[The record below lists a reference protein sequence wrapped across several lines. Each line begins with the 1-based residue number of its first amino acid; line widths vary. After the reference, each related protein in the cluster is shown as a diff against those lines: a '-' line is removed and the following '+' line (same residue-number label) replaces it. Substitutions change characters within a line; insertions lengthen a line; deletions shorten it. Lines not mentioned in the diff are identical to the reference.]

1 MAIPTKKQLKAI
13 ISHKTKKQKHI
24 KLNGNNTKTIPSQT
38 PDFLKWPYYKSFITG
53 EEQARLLTE
62 FKQLNFKYDST
73 PYKPIL
79 FNRRTPIIPVTFN
92 GKYVKFIDANYLKY
106 DVLPLIYSETDLLTC
121 RFRTNPPAITYF
133 ENMKKQLAA
142 EFLKQKSHPHTPSE
156 YREFLFS
163 KVKQCNNF
171 RPTLALQAY
180 NHLSDIVPK
189 GTTQSILDFSAG
201 WGDRLFAACIGD
213 KKYIGLDPNTNNTH
227 IYDAIIK
234 NHGKPD
240 TVCTGLQ
247 SQCNATG
254 VTQIRRSRHSS
265 SGAMGL
271 ELSVSGMQKVIAT
284 GAEYI
289 AISDLKIHMTSLG
302 IKQFD
307 LIFTSPPY
315 FDYEIYA
322 DAAQSISNY
331 STASSTGFDKWL
343 TYFLLNVI
351 MRYTPLL
358 RDNGY
363 IGIYIQD
370 ADNNNYLEPIG
381 LFALAFAEQLGLTVC
396 GIISS
401 TRYPFI
407 ILQKVGARNVLPYKN
422 PDNGKVFNKS
432 AVTGLFKKNY
442 PVIYSLCERLFR
454 LNKYGMLTPVLTS
467 NAPMIYHQKN
477 IIKRA
482 FEKVFMQL
490 DLMIDTIYIDA
501 AFFTNPMVYGIY
513 EFKRILDHFKIK
525 LQSYTPQKNKK
536 DSYYKSTCVYLAIK
550 PIAEKLNTPV
560 IAFEPILK
568 NTIDEWVLLNKKR
581 VDNTIISNL
590 DLDKLLS
597 IK

>member
-1 MAIPTKKQLKAI
+1 MAIPTKKHIKAI
-13 ISHKTKKQKHI
+13 INYKTKKQKHI
-24 KLNGNNTKTIPSQT
+24 KLNINANQQLNKHQLT
-38 PDFLKWPYYKSFITG
+38 DFLKWPYYKQFITN
-53 EEQARLLTE
+53 EEKTRLITE
-62 FKQLNFKYDST
+62 FKQLDFKYDSS

-79 FNRRTPIIPVTFN
+79 FNRRTPIIPETFK
-92 GKYVKFIDANYLKY
+92 GKYVKFIDNNYLKY
-106 DVLPLIYSETDLLTC
+106 DVLPLIYSETELLKC
-121 RFRTNPPAITYF
+121 QFRQNPPAITYF
-133 ENMKKQLAA
+133 EKMKHQLAA
-142 EFLKQKSHPHTPSE
+142 EFLKQNKQSHTIAE

-180 NHLSDIVPK
+180 NFLNINAPNGAKIVDSNSK
-189 GTTQSILDFSAG
+189 QAILDFSAG

-227 IYDAIIK
+227 IYDSIIK

-240 TVCTGLQ
+240 
-247 SQCNATG
+247 
-254 VTQIRRSRHSS
+254 
-265 SGAMGL
+265 
-271 ELSVSGMQKVIAT
+271 MQKVIAT

-289 AISDLKIHMTSLG
+289 SIHDLKIHMTALG

-322 DAAQSISNY
+322 DTMQSISNY
-331 STASSTGFDKWL
+331 SASSAMEFDKWI

-351 MRYTPLL
+351 MRYVPVL

-407 ILQKVGARNVLPYKN
+407 VLQKVGTHNVLPYKN
-422 PDNGKVFNKS
+422 PDNKKQFNKAGIIS
-432 AVTGLFKKNY
+432 LFRKQY
-442 PVIYSLCERLFR
+442 PVIYQLCERLLR
-454 LNKYGMLTPVLTS
+454 LNKYNMLTPVLTS
-467 NAPMIYHQKN
+467 NAPAIYHHKN

-490 DLMIDTIYIDA
+490 DVNIDTIYIDD
-501 AFFTNPMVYGIY
+501 AFLEAQIPLTQPIQ

-525 LQSYTPQKNKK
+525 LLPVSNLIRAQIDKK
-536 DSYYKSTCVYLAIK
+536 TAQCVYLAIQQPLQVK
-550 PIAEKLNTPV
+550 SKMPT
-560 IAFEPILK
+560 IAFEPILL
-568 NTIDEWVLLNKKR
+568 NTVDEWLLLNKKKPG
-581 VDNTIISNL
+581 DIIIS
-590 DLDKLLS
+590 DLFDSLLL
-597 IK
+597 KA